1 MTELRTVD
9 LILAGLGNVHRQF
22 LHLLATRQDVLAQR
36 YGLHV
41 RVVGAS
47 DSRGAVAA
55 ADGIDPATLLAHKLT
70 GGHAGAFPGGRSGAS
85 VLELLDLAPAHALL
99 EASPVNLRDAQP
111 ALSFVRGAIAR
122 GMDVVLANKAPLA
135 LAYTDVHHL
144 ARQHGVRLAFS
155 ATVCGGLPVVNV
167 GTRDL
172 VAAQVR
178 RVEGIFNST
187 SNYILTQMAAGY
199 SYADALAEAQRR
211 GIAET
216 DPSLDVD
223 GWDTANKLTIVANA
237 VLGFPATVADVQP
250 VVGIRGPKSQRS
262 EVRESTVQ
270 ASSQEASSALLNS
283 PDLRSIAFTSPV
295 LKLLGVAELRAN
307 GGYDLSVRPVWLPPE
322 HKLAHVDGWE
332 MGVVFESDLFE
343 SIFITIDERGPT
355 GTAAAMLRD
364 VVNLYRA

>member
-1 MTELRTVD
+1 MIGLRTVD
-9 LILAGLGNVHRQF
+9 LILVGLGNVQRQF
-22 LHLLATRQDVLAQR
+22 LHLLVTRQTVLAQR
-36 YGLHV
+36 YGLQV

-55 ADGIDPATLLAHKLT
+55 VDGLDLPVLLAHKLA
-70 GGHAGAFPGGRSGAS
+70 GGHAGAFPGGQPEATA
-85 VLELLDLAPAHALL
+85 VDLLRQVQAHALL

-111 ALSFVRGAIAR
+111 ALSFVSAAIAA

-135 LAYTDVHHL
+135 LAYGDLHRL
-144 ARQHGVRLAFS
+144 AQQHGVRLAFS

-172 VAAQVR
+172 VAANVR

-187 SNYILTQMAAGY
+187 SNYILTQMAAGH
-199 SYADALAEAQRR
+199 SFADALAEAQRR

-237 VLGFPATVADVQP
+237 VLGLPVTVADVQP
-250 VVGIRGPKSQRS
+250 VVGIRGSEIGSQKS
-262 EVRESTVQ
+262 EVRGQ
-270 ASSQEASSALLNS
+270 
-283 PDLRSIAFTSPV
+283 RSHI
-295 LKLLGVAELRAN
+295 LKLLGIAEQRAD
-307 GGYDLSVRPVWLPPE
+307 GDYALSVRPVWLPPE
-322 HKLAHVDGWE
+322 HKLARVNGWE

-343 SIFITIDERGPT
+343 TIFITIDERGPT

-364 VVNLYRA
+364 VVNLYRT